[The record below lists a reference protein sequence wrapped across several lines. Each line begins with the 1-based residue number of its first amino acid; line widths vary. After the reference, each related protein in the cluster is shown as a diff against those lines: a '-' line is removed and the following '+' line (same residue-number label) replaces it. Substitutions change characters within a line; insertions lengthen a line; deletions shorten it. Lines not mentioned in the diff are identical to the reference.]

1 MRSSILCP
9 QPLSANGGP
18 RVRWGKMDRPAHD
31 GMIAYRSTVPTISY
45 STINKQGNTHKTGDY
60 PFKALVIR
68 WMWVRVTGRVTWLA
82 TG

>member
-31 GMIAYRSTVPTISY
+31 GMIAYRSTVPEY
-45 STINKQGNTHKTGDY
+45 FLFNHQ
-60 PFKALVIR
+60 
-68 WMWVRVTGRVTWLA
+68 
-82 TG
+82 